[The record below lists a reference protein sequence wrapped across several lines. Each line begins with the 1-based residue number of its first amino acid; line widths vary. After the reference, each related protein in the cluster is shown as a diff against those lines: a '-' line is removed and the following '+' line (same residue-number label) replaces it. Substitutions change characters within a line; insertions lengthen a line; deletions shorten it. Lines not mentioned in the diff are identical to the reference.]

1 MTKLNLANH
10 VRFCEVGGRRVFL
23 DLRID
28 RYFSLPP
35 PADTAFAALLQ
46 GGVPAPAEI
55 QALRASGMLVEAPA
69 GRPLDSTSHPE
80 PTASFVEDGEM
91 GKGLTARLMA
101 EVLILVLQARSAVR
115 RRRLP
120 KLLSSAADSRG
131 LSESSSADRR
141 DRALADFLRARRALP
156 IAPNCLYDSLALK
169 RFLKRRSVAADLV
182 IGTKLHPFAAHC
194 WLQDGTTVLNDS
206 LAAARGFAPILVA

>member
-1 MTKLNLANH
+1 
-10 VRFCEVGGRRVFL
+10 
-23 DLRID
+23 
-28 RYFSLPP
+28 
-35 PADTAFAALLQ
+35 
-46 GGVPAPAEI
+46 
-55 QALRASGMLVEAPA
+55 
-69 GRPLDSTSHPE
+69 
-80 PTASFVEDGEM
+80 
-91 GKGLTARLMA
+91 MA